1 MTQRILILGVTGMLG
16 NALFCELG
24 NEDGLEVY
32 GTTRSN
38 RHGIDIEGV
47 PHARELYTGVDARD
61 LESLYFAF
69 RECRPEVI
77 INCIGV
83 IKQDP
88 KIMIAASTIEV
99 NSLFPHLLA
108 DKCRES
114 GARLIHVS
122 TDCVF
127 SGLRGDYVESDNP
140 DPADLYGRSKL
151 LGEIDQEGSITL
163 RTSII
168 GHELSSAVSLLDWFL
183 EQKGEVKGFTKAI
196 FSGITTVEFASLIR
210 NVVLPR
216 SDLWGLFHV
225 ASTPISKFELLSIA
239 AEEYGW
245 TGRIVP
251 FDEFVCDRSLNADL
265 LFSETGY
272 RPPDWPEMLSTL
284 HSRRG

>member
-24 NEDGLEVY
+24 SEDGIEVY
-32 GTTRSN
+32 GTARSN
-38 RHGIDIEGV
+38 GHGINIDDV
-47 PHARELYTGVDARD
+47 PHARKIYTGVDARD
-61 LESLYFAF
+61 LESLDDVF

-88 KIMIAASTIEV
+88 KIMNAASTIEV

-108 DKCRES
+108 DKRRES

-127 SGLRGDYVESDNP
+127 SGLRGGYVESDNP
-140 DPADLYGRSKL
+140 DPADFYGRSKL

-183 EQKGEVKGFTKAI
+183 EQKGEVKGFTNAI

-225 ASTPISKFELLSIA
+225 ASTPISKFELLSMA

-245 TGRIVP
+245 TGSIVP
-251 FDEFVCDRSLNADL
+251 FDEFVCDRSLNADS

-284 HSRRG
+284 HSRCA